1 MPGDPQDH
9 RSGCRNPGCSVARD
23 GWSGNTAYIRSDRAL
38 SHVPV
43 IMLSVKSS
51 ELDKEAGNNDF
62 LIESIRYVG
71 YRHRGPSPELA

>member
-1 MPGDPQDH
+1 
-9 RSGCRNPGCSVARD
+9 
-23 GWSGNTAYIRSDRAL
+23 L